1 MPAYV
6 GVILNNICVDKYP
19 NKPKT
24 GWKPAG
30 SVNFRGSRKAAE
42 GKKCG
47 CGEAVAASQPVN
59 FRGSR
64 KPAGG
69 KKCGSRR
76 SRAASR
82 PVNIRVKNP

>member
-1 MPAYV
+1 MRIEEYS
-6 GVILNNICVDKYP
+6 
-19 NKPKT
+19 NKPEA

-30 SVNFRGSRKAAE
+30 SVNFRGSRKPAE

-47 CGEAVAASQPVN
+47 CGEAEAASQPLS

-69 KKCGSRR
+69 KAMRLRR

-82 PVNIRVKNP
+82 PVNFRVKNP

>member
-30 SVNFRGSRKAAE
+30 SVNFRGSRK
-42 GKKCG
+42 
-47 CGEAVAASQPVN
+47 
-59 FRGSR
+59 
-64 KPAGG
+64 PAGKFLG
-69 KKCGSRR
+69 KPQASRR
-76 SRAASR
+76 KRNAAAAKPSRQLA
-82 PVNIRVKNP
+82 VKYLG

>member
-6 GVILNNICVDKYP
+6 GVILNNICLDKYP

-30 SVNFRGSRKAAE
+30 SVNFRGSRK
-42 GKKCG
+42 
-47 CGEAVAASQPVN
+47 
-59 FRGSR
+59 
-64 KPAGG
+64 PAGG
-69 KKCGSRR
+69 KGMRLRR

-82 PVNIRVKNP
+82 PVNIWVKNP